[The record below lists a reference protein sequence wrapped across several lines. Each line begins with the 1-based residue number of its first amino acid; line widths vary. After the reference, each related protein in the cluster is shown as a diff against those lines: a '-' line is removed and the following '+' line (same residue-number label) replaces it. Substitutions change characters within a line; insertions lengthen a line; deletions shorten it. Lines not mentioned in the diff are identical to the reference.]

1 MKDHIQNVF
10 GVFEDDYDL
19 LLRKA
24 CSIMGNSHDAEDAMQ
39 ALAMR
44 MLENQDS
51 FFDIKN
57 YRAFL
62 SKCLRNECLMILRK
76 NRKYMD
82 VACEISQN
90 IPSPGNSYADV
101 ETRDIVDRLLEG
113 CSEEM
118 KEVFIHHVIDGYT
131 IVDIAKTMGL
141 SANTLGRRLQRL
153 RKTLV
158 ERYFIITGNILIFT
172 ICRILF

>member
-19 LLRKA
+19 LLRNA

-62 SKCLRNECLMILRK
+62 SKCLRNE
-76 NRKYMD
+76 
-82 VACEISQN
+82 
-90 IPSPGNSYADV
+90 
-101 ETRDIVDRLLEG
+101 
-113 CSEEM
+113 
-118 KEVFIHHVIDGYT
+118 
-131 IVDIAKTMGL
+131 
-141 SANTLGRRLQRL
+141 
-153 RKTLV
+153 
-158 ERYFIITGNILIFT
+158 
-172 ICRILF
+172 